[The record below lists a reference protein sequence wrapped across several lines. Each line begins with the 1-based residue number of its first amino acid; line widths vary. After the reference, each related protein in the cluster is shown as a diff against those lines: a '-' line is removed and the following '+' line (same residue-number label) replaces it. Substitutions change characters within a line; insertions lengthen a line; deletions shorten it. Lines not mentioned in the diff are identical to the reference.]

1 VLFEKISKG
10 EKEVIVGVAE
20 VANSK
25 GLSKDQLVT
34 LMGDYSRDLMA
45 VQFFR
50 AEAISGVG
58 HILSAAQ
65 NAVNAWEGEYR
76 KTRTLSMEL
85 LVYSSAQRQI
95 GHALDKMG
103 VHDDMESVAI
113 AIIGEDQS
121 TVKNRF
127 QELVTTVG
135 DEIIPMFA
143 PSSERFQTVMTHFG
157 IELREI
163 EVLTQSAK
171 LEDKMSALTRCVAS
185 RVSLV
190 ALES

>member
-1 VLFEKISKG
+1 VLFEKISRG
-10 EKEVIVGVAE
+10 EIDVFVGVAE

-25 GLSKDQLVT
+25 ELSKDQLVT
-34 LMGDYSRDLMA
+34 LTGDSSSGIMA
-45 VQFFR
+45 IQFFR
-50 AEAISGVG
+50 AEVISGVG

-65 NAVNAWEGEYR
+65 NAVNAWEGKYG

-103 VHDDMESVAI
+103 VHDNMESVAI

-121 TVKNRF
+121 TVKKRL
-127 QELVTTVG
+127 QKLVTTVG

-143 PSSERFQTVMTHFG
+143 PSSDANSVNE
-157 IELREI
+157 
-163 EVLTQSAK
+163 A
-171 LEDKMSALTRCVAS
+171 
-185 RVSLV
+185 
-190 ALES
+190 

>member
-1 VLFEKISKG
+1 MLFEKISRG
-10 EKEVIVGVAE
+10 EIDVFVGVAE

-25 GLSKDQLVT
+25 ELSKDQLVT
-34 LMGDYSRDLMA
+34 LTGDSSSGIMA
-45 VQFFR
+45 IQFFR
-50 AEAISGVG
+50 AEVISGVG

-65 NAVNAWEGEYR
+65 NAVNAWEGKYG

-103 VHDDMESVAI
+103 VHDNMESVAI

-121 TVKNRF
+121 TVKKRL
-127 QELVTTVG
+127 QKLVTTVG

-143 PSSERFQTVMTHFG
+143 PSSERFQIVMTHFD
-157 IELREI
+157 IEMREI
-163 EVLTQSAK
+163 EVLTQSTK
-171 LEDKMSALTRCVAS
+171 LEDRMSAVTRCVAS